1 MMSKFYPMKTLTV
14 FLFLLGMVSGTY
26 SQTLELNKTV
36 DNVTTGLSGLTAEQN
51 QILQY
56 TIVARNLGGTNIT
69 SSRLFDNIPAGVTY
83 VTGSTTLNGA
93 SVADVS
99 GKMPYAGTGGLI
111 NSPLYDPGILAP
123 NVSATIT
130 FQVRIT
136 ANGGNV
142 TNYGTLQGIHSSGT
156 TITQNTNTVFT
167 NLTPDAQC
175 STIYESTATQ
185 QSGTPSFYLYKV
197 IRTMSTTNGK
207 ALTTVFDATIGACYN
222 AIDGSALA
230 TGSVLRYASAI
241 AYHKTSNRIY
251 FINNYRNNP
260 PEDLCYIDL
269 NYSPARAYQYVG
281 YPLEPNTATGY
292 NINRMAFASDGY
304 GYAITSNGEDLVRF
318 YVDPGTNLPVITQLG
333 PLIDDVNNGSHEV
346 LDEGGGDIFAD
357 GSGMLYMVVN
367 SSNLYKINPNTRVAT
382 YLGTLNPTPGSSSN
396 SIAIDATGAVYIGGA
411 YQNVYR
417 VNLATMAA
425 TSILSGSTPTS
436 GVYTNGDFTSCAFPV
451 LAPAL
456 TVNKTYSN
464 INGSPFI
471 LGGDTVEYTIEVTNT
486 GNINAANVKLYD
498 SIPSSSLYIA
508 NSTRLNGSSVADVMG
523 VMPYSVTG
531 GRLINSPGE
540 SGGIIRPGSTYKA
553 TVTFR
558 IKVDPLHYICNQ
570 SMITLLDGDGN
581 AIFINSDDP
590 TQGGSQNST
599 CFFTDGVL
607 PVNNLRFRGSLNK
620 DLSVLQW
627 TGSNEENVA
636 SYEVQFSENGTH
648 YMPLASV
655 AVKDN
660 GHLNNNYEFTDRT
673 NTMVGIRFYRLKIT
687 QKGGSASYSAI
698 IRLNLKT
705 ADIQIQPNP
714 FDKEL
719 NLQFQL
725 KTTEPVRI
733 RLIDF
738 TGREVYTTTEK
749 LSLGYHSLTL
759 TLPSGLSKGMYVLEL
774 LVGNNQVFQ
783 KKLLKR

>member
-1 MMSKFYPMKTLTV
+1 MMSKFYPMKTLLIP
-14 FLFLLGMVSGTY
+14 LFLLGIMSGTY

-36 DNVTTGLSGLTAEQN
+36 DNITTGLSGLTAEQN

-56 TIVARNLGGTNIT
+56 TIVVRNLSGTNIT
-69 SSRLFDNIPAGVTY
+69 SARLFDNIPAGVTY
-83 VTGSTTLNGA
+83 VAGSTTLNGA
-93 SVADVS
+93 SVPDVS

-111 NSPLYDPGILAP
+111 NSQWSLPGTLAP
-123 NVSATIT
+123 NVAATIT
-130 FQVRIT
+130 FEVRIT

-142 TNYGTLQGIHSSGT
+142 TNYATVQGTHSMG

-175 STIYESTATQ
+175 STIYESTAIQ
-185 QSGTPSFYLYKV
+185 QSGTPSFYPYKV
-197 IRTMSTTNGK
+197 FRTLSTTNGK
-207 ALTTVFDATIGACYN
+207 ALTTVFDATTGSSYN
-222 AIDGSALA
+222 AIDGTPRTTAA
-230 TGSVLRYASAI
+230 LRYASAI

-251 FINNYRNNP
+251 FINNYRNDP

-281 YPLEPNTATGY
+281 YPLEPNISDGY

-304 GYAITSNGEDLVRF
+304 GYAITSNGEDLIRF

-333 PLIDDVNNGSHEV
+333 PLINDVNNGSHDV

-367 SSNLYKINPNTRVAT
+367 SSNMYKINPNTRVAT
-382 YLGTLNPTPGSSSN
+382 YLGTLNPTPGTSSN
-396 SIAIDATGAVYIGGA
+396 SIAIDASGTVYIGGA
-411 YQNVYR
+411 YQNVYK

-425 TSILSGSTPTS
+425 TSILSGSNPTS

-451 LAPAL
+451 LAPAI
-456 TVNKTYSN
+456 TANKTYRN
-464 INGSPFI
+464 INGSEFI

-498 SIPSSSLYIA
+498 SIPGAGLYIP
-508 NSTRLNGSSVADVMG
+508 NSTRLNGSLVADVLG
-523 VMPYSVTG
+523 VMPFSVTG
-531 GRLINSPGE
+531 GRLINSPNE
-540 SGGIIRPGSTYKA
+540 SAGIIRPGSAYKA

-558 IKVDPLHYICNQ
+558 IKVDPLEYICNQ

-581 AIFINSDDP
+581 VIFINSDDP
-590 TQGGSQNST
+590 SQGGSQNST

-607 PVNNLRFRGSLNK
+607 PLNDLRFRGSLNK
-620 DLSVLQW
+620 DWSVLHW
-627 TGSNEENVA
+627 TGSDEVNVA
-636 SYEVQFSENGTH
+636 SYELQYSENGSH
-648 YMPLASV
+648 YTPLASV
-655 AVKDN
+655 AVKEN
-660 GHLNNNYEFTDRT
+660 GHLNNSYEFTDRT
-673 NTMVGIRFYRLKIT
+673 HTTAGIRFYRLKIV
-687 QKGGSASYSAI
+687 QKGGSSSYSAI
-698 IRLNLKT
+698 IRLNLQH
-705 ADIQIQPNP
+705 ADIQILPNP

-725 KTTEPVRI
+725 KTAEPVRI

-738 TGREVYTTTEK
+738 TGREVYTTIEK
-749 LSLGYHSLTL
+749 LSPGHHSLNL
-759 TLPSGLSKGMYVLEL
+759 TLPSGLGKGMYVLEL
-774 LVGNNQVFQ
+774 LAGNNQVFQ